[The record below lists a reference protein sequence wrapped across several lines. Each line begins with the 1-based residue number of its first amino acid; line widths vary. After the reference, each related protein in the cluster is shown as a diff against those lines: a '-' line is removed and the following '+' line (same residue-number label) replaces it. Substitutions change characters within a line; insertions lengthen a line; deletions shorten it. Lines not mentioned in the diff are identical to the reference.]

1 MNSNTTPEAP
11 EMTKHYIGTKIVMA
25 LAMTRLAY
33 NEYRGWDLPADEN
46 GADEGY
52 LVEYTD
58 GGAPNH
64 PGHAGYISWS
74 PKAQFDAGYVAIGD
88 VGHLPP
94 HQQRVV
100 AELEQL
106 ADRVKKL
113 EAFLATP
120 LYASLPGDEQQ
131 LLKMQADA
139 MVLYMGILN
148 TRAAKFS

>member
-1 MNSNTTPEAP
+1 
-11 EMTKHYIGTKIVMA
+11 MTKHFIGTKIVMA
-25 LAMTRLAY
+25 VAMTRLAY
-33 NEYRGWDLPADEN
+33 NEYRGWALPANEN
-46 GADEGY
+46 GADDGY

-64 PGHAGYISWS
+64 AAHTGYISWS
-74 PKAQFDAGYVAIGD
+74 PKAQFDAGYVA
-88 VGHLPP
+88 VGEVAHLQP

-100 AELEQL
+100 AELAQL
-106 ADRVKKL
+106 EDRVNKL

-120 LYASLPGDEQQ
+120 LFAGLPEDEQQ

-148 TRAAKFS
+148 TRVTKFA

>member
-1 MNSNTTPEAP
+1 M
-11 EMTKHYIGTKIVMA
+11 KFFIGSKIVLA
-25 LAMTRLAY
+25 TAMTRAAFVAY
-33 NEYRGWDLPADEN
+33 RYPDQPHNPDPGSPEDA
-46 GADEGY
+46 GY

-64 PGHAGYISWS
+64 PAHSGYISWC
-74 PKAQFDAGYVAIGD
+74 PKNQFESQNLLICDI
-88 VGHLPP
+88 GHLAP

-106 ADRVKKL
+106 ADRIQKL
-113 EAFLATP
+113 EAFLHTD
-120 LYASLPGDEQQ
+120 LYAGLPEDERQ

-148 TRAAKFS
+148 TRTAKFT

>member
-1 MNSNTTPEAP
+1 
-11 EMTKHYIGTKIVMA
+11 MTQHYIGTKIVLA
-25 LAMTRLAY
+25 QAMTRAAFLTY
-33 NEYRGWDLPADEN
+33 IDRDIDPKTN
-46 GADEGY
+46 GTDDGY

-64 PGHAGYISWS
+64 PDHKGFISWC
-74 PKAQFDAGYVAIGD
+74 PKAQFESQNLAIGD
-88 VGHLPP
+88 IGHLQP

-106 ADRVKKL
+106 ADRVEKL

-120 LYASLPGDEQQ
+120 FYAGLPEDEQQ

-148 TRAAKFS
+148 TRTAKFA

>member
-1 MNSNTTPEAP
+1 MS
-11 EMTKHYIGTKIVMA
+11 KHFIGTKIVLA
-25 LAMTRLAY
+25 LAMSRLAY

-64 PGHAGYISWS
+64 PAHAGYISWS
-74 PKAQFDAGYVAIGD
+74 PKAQFDAGYVEVGE

-100 AELEQL
+100 AECEQL
-106 ADRVKKL
+106 ADRIKKL

-120 LYASLPGDEQQ
+120 VFAGLADDERQ

-139 MVLYMGILN
+139 MVSYLGIIN
-148 TRAAKFS
+148 TRVERFA

>member
-1 MNSNTTPEAP
+1 MNQ
-11 EMTKHYIGTKIVMA
+11 KYIGTKIILA
-25 LAMTRLAY
+25 LAMSRLAY

-64 PGHAGYISWS
+64 PAHAGYISWS
-74 PKAQFDAGYVAIGD
+74 PKAQFDAGYVEVGE

-100 AELEQL
+100 AECEQL
-106 ADRVKKL
+106 ADRIKKL

-120 LYASLPGDEQQ
+120 VFAGLADDERQ

-139 MVLYMGILN
+139 MVSYLGIIN
-148 TRAAKFS
+148 TRVERFA